1 MNVITV
7 SREPYA
13 GGGELAR
20 GLASQL
26 GWDLLDRELVHQAAA
41 IEQFPDAELEQLDEH
56 AFTLAERLI
65 FDPPY
70 ERYLHG
76 LREATRQA
84 AARGRVILVGRGMRH
99 LLDCSA
105 DHLHVRLVAPFEWR
119 AQRCSEITGAP
130 LPEARSNCARRD
142 KRRERFVHYFFGKDA
157 NSPSQFD
164 VIFNTARVPIADA
177 VQAVTGLVQRE
188 WPMSATTPTAKR
200 LLTLT
205 FPVGTLERDADAAL
219 AQRLGLRLANRTVLE
234 HVARQLGLTLSQ
246 AEQIDEQPGWI
257 FQRMFASNIH
267 NRYFKALEQKV
278 REEADA
284 GDALPVNRGA
294 AFLLRDRPAACHVQ
308 LTANHEQ
315 RLLGVMRDHWLREDV
330 AEKYIS
336 HSDSQRR
343 RFHEVHFHAD
353 WTNSLEYHLTINTG
367 RLGASVHDL
376 IEFVASK
383 VSWQ

>member
-26 GWDLLDRELVHQAAA
+26 GWNLLDRELIHQAAA
-41 IEQFPDAELEQLDEH
+41 IEHLPDEDFEQLDEH
-56 AFTLAERLI
+56 VFSRAERLI

-76 LREATRQA
+76 LREAARQA

-99 LLDCSA
+99 LLGDSA
-105 DHLHVRLVAPFEWR
+105 DHLYVRLVAPFEWR
-119 AQRCSEITGAP
+119 AQRCSEMTGSP
-130 LPEARSNCARRD
+130 LPDARSHCARLD
-142 KRRERFVHYFFGKDA
+142 KRRECFLHYFFGKDG
-157 NSPSQFD
+157 NHPSQFD
-164 VIFNTARVPIADA
+164 VIFNTSRLAIADA
-177 VQAVTGLVQRE
+177 VQAITSLVRRK
-188 WPMSATTPTAKR
+188 WPASATTSAGKR
-200 LLTLT
+200 LLTIT

-219 AQRLGLRLANRTVLE
+219 AQRLGLRLANRSVLE
-234 HVARQLGLTLSQ
+234 YLARQLGLTLSQ

-267 NRYFKALEQKV
+267 NRYFKALEQKLHG
-278 REEADA
+278 EADA
-284 GDALPVNRGA
+284 GDVLLVNRGA
-294 AFLLRDRPAACHVQ
+294 AFLLRDRPAACHVL

-315 RLLGVMRDHWLREDV
+315 RLLGVMRDHWLRDDA

-336 HSDSQRR
+336 HNDSQRR
-343 RFHEVHFHAD
+343 RFHEVYFHAD
-353 WTNSLEYHLTINTG
+353 WTSPLEYHMTVNTG